1 MKILVTP
8 DNIIILQRT
17 AVPLGRASLP
27 SLIHTGDTFKSLS
40 KMQDISTL
48 VPGLVSTN
56 TGSTKSPKLISEIKL
71 INIIQQYPG
80 NMIPETLIYAVS
92 SLTTPVT
99 VSLAIQV
106 KVPSLVLSIA
116 YSTSND
122 DIGETSE
129 TIALEGRGPSL
140 KLQLSKK

>member
-1 MKILVTP
+1 
-8 DNIIILQRT
+8 
-17 AVPLGRASLP
+17 
-27 SLIHTGDTFKSLS
+27 
-40 KMQDISTL
+40 MQDISTL

-71 INIIQQYPG
+71 INLIHQYPG

-92 SLTTPVT
+92 SLTTPVA

-106 KVPSLVLSIA
+106 KAPSLLLSIA

-122 DIGETSE
+122 DIGEASK
-129 TIALEGRGPSL
+129 TIALEGSGPSL
-140 KLQLSKK
+140 KLQLSKNNIIRRIIFDPYLTQEEIT